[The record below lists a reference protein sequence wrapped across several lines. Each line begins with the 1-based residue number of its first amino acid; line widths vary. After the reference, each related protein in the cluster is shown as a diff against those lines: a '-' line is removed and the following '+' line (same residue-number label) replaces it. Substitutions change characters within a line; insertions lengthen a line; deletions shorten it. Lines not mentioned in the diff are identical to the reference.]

1 LASQGSKIRRGR
13 YLKIMMGIAPL
24 AVVMSACCFAHQ
36 SMQPTRISVK
46 WLGHSSF
53 MIKGGDKVIYMDPY
67 EGEYT
72 DKADIV
78 LVSHSHSDHCDPSKI
93 AMIRRDDTLVIAPAD
108 CIGKIGGNITSLK
121 PGQKL
126 AVGTITVEAVE
137 AYNYKRFRSP
147 GNPYHPKGFGVGYL
161 LTIGDKTIYHA
172 GDTDFIEEM
181 KSLKNIY
188 LALLPTGDV
197 YTMDNKE
204 AAEAAL
210 AINPKY
216 AMSMHRWKTDP
227 NEFKKEVEARS
238 QIKVILLQPGET
250 FEAE

>member
-1 LASQGSKIRRGR
+1 
-13 YLKIMMGIAPL
+13 
-24 AVVMSACCFAHQ
+24 
-36 SMQPTRISVK
+36 
-46 WLGHSSF
+46 
-53 MIKGGDKVIYMDPY
+53 MIKGGDKIIYMDPY
-67 EGEYT
+67 EGEYK

-78 LVSHSHSDHCDPSKI
+78 LVSHSHSDHCDTSKI
-93 AMIRRDDTLVIAPAD
+93 AMIRRDDTVIIAPAD
-108 CIGKIGGNITSLK
+108 CVGKIGGNVKSLK
-121 PGQKL
+121 PGENL
-126 AVGTITVEAVE
+126 TVGTITIEAVE

-161 LTIGDKTIYHA
+161 MTIGDKTIYHA

-181 KSLKNIY
+181 KNLKNIY

-216 AMSMHRWKTDP
+216 VIPMHRWKTDP
-227 NEFKKEVEARS
+227 NEFKKEVEAKS

-250 FEAE
+250 FEVE